1 MTRKSGRQCAAELQ
15 QRSEEVVELDRLDF
29 GEYEE
34 RVGQV
39 QSEVCGKLSSL
50 PAKNLVEVM
59 TKLHAA
65 VRLYK
70 DGRVDLEPLLRS
82 IRRDIARARQRILA
96 PPQRSGQAGS
106 RSALA
111 RPTEVVQKG
120 ASDHGQAPFILPASC
135 RRGCPAEP
143 LPRV

>member
-50 PAKNLVEVM
+50 PAKNLEEVM

-82 IRRDIARARQRILA
+82 IRRDIARLDNESWHRRN
-96 PPQRSGQAGS
+96 
-106 RSALA
+106 
-111 RPTEVVQKG
+111 EVAKLV
-120 ASDHGQAPFILPASC
+120 
-135 RRGCPAEP
+135 AEAA
-143 LPRV
+143 